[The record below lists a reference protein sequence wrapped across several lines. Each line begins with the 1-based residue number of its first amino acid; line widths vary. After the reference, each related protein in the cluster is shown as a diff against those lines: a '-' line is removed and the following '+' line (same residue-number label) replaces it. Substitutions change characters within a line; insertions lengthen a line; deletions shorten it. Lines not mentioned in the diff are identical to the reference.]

1 MPLRTQLYD
10 FHIKNGQMVD
20 FAGFEMP
27 IWYKGIVPEC
37 KAVRDSVGIFDVS
50 HMGRCLISGKDAS
63 HFLDYVTT
71 NDVSALEVGR
81 GHYSVMCNENGGIV
95 DDIVVCRIA
104 ESQYLMV
111 FNAGNRE
118 KDLAWQN
125 KNAKRFDVEI
135 RQISDQ
141 VSMFAVQGP
150 NAGVVLR
157 EVCEEDLSQIPRF
170 GGKQIHSDKINAIAT
185 RTGYTGEDGF
195 EIFTMDAPIEQ
206 PAKAVT
212 VWNTIL
218 DRGRKY
224 DIQPCGLGARDVLRL
239 EAGMCLYGNDI
250 DESITPI
257 QARLGFV
264 VKLTKPEFLGRD
276 VLAKEK
282 AEGAK
287 KVRVGLKTLE
297 PGIPREKCEILKD
310 SVVIGSVTSG
320 TFSPTINRGIAMG
333 YVPKEYSKI
342 GESLTIRVRNRNLR
356 AEITGFP
363 FYDASKYGWQ
373 RTQR

>member
-1 MPLRTQLYD
+1 MPLRTQLHG
-10 FHIKNGQMVD
+10 FHVKNGQMVD
-20 FAGFEMP
+20 FAGFELP

-63 HFLDYVTT
+63 TFLDYITT
-71 NDVSALEVGR
+71 NDVSALEAGR
-81 GHYSVMCNENGGIV
+81 GHYSVMCTENGGII
-95 DDIVVCRIA
+95 DDIVVCRIT

-118 KDLAWQN
+118 KDIVWQN

-135 RQISDQ
+135 RHVSDE

-150 NAGVVLR
+150 NAGAILK
-157 EVCEEDLSQIPRF
+157 EICGEDLSQIHRF
-170 GGKQIHSDKINAIAT
+170 GGKQIHVDKIDAIVT

-195 EIFTMDAPIEQ
+195 EIFTMDSSIEQ
-206 PAKAVT
+206 PSKAVT

-218 DRGRKY
+218 DGGSKHG
-224 DIQPCGLGARDVLRL
+224 IQPCGLGARDVLRL

-250 DESITPI
+250 DESVTPI
-257 QARLGFV
+257 QARLSFV
-264 VKLTKPEFLGRD
+264 VKLTKAQFLGRD

-287 KVRVGLKTLE
+287 KARVGLKALE

-310 SVVIGSVTSG
+310 SEVIGNVTSG

-333 YVPKEYSKI
+333 YVPKEYSKT
-342 GESLTIRVRNRNLR
+342 GENLTIRVRNRNLR
-356 AEITGFP
+356 VEVTGFP
-363 FYDASKYGWQ
+363 FYDTSRYGWQ
-373 RTQR
+373 RTQK